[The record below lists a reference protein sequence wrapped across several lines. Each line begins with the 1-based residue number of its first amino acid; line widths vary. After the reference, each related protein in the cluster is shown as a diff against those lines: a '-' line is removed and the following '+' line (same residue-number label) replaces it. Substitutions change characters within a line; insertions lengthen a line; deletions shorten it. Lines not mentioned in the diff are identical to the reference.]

1 MKRLFFL
8 ALVLFV
14 FVIPQAHATA
24 PSEEVAAKVVKLSQ
38 TAAVSY
44 DKGEFSKA
52 LTLYQKAHS
61 LWANPRLSFA
71 VAKCQEALGNYRDAL
86 ATVQRGLKENPNK
99 MTQSRLM
106 SKLAHLKKKM
116 MQGRLV
122 LFVTPSG
129 ASIHID
135 GKATGTAPIKPLALS
150 TGTHKLKIT
159 HPNHA
164 TIEQEVTIIGGK
176 SLNLRLK
183 LQAQTGTLS
192 ITSQPEGA
200 MVEIDGKNWGKTPL
214 KDIKLPVGTHTVLV
228 KTKGYKSNRKTVDI
242 SAEKKENLS
251 FVLSTQQSRPTPP
264 PAEDKTLWYTSWPGW
279 IVLAAGLAAGG
290 AGTYFL
296 LQSNQAHQSVRA
308 ALQSPETQTASQLAL
323 SKQWQTANDNER
335 LGLVLAGSAGG
346 LVVLSAVLFATGAG
360 ASKAKTKTSTQP
372 SITSQPLHILST
384 Y

>member
-1 MKRLFFL
+1 
-8 ALVLFV
+8 
-14 FVIPQAHATA
+14 
-24 PSEEVAAKVVKLSQ
+24 
-38 TAAVSY
+38 
-44 DKGEFSKA
+44 
-52 LTLYQKAHS
+52 
-61 LWANPRLSFA
+61 
-71 VAKCQEALGNYRDAL
+71 
-86 ATVQRGLKENPNK
+86 
-99 MTQSRLM
+99 
-106 SKLAHLKKKM
+106 
-116 MQGRLV
+116 
-122 LFVTPSG
+122 
-129 ASIHID
+129 
-135 GKATGTAPIKPLALS
+135 
-150 TGTHKLKIT
+150 
-159 HPNHA
+159 
-164 TIEQEVTIIGGK
+164 
-176 SLNLRLK
+176 
-183 LQAQTGTLS
+183 
-192 ITSQPEGA
+192 